1 MQHAFFSLVRSGL
14 WGTPADRQL
23 FRSVSPDDWETVYRM
38 ANSQALLALTFD
50 GISSL
55 PAELRPPRAL
65 YLKWAART
73 AQIEQANKRLNQL
86 LPELN
91 TLTGKP
97 AASRTAERARH
108 RHQLPHSL
116 APAMRRH
123 RHLFRKQGQPIANRL
138 LLQQGAIVEGEA
150 SDKHASYSLKGVHIE
165 NHRIILRLNS
175 PLANRH
181 FQQII
186 RKWYPQE
193 TDYALFSETGKE
205 DSKAV
210 SIAIPPAT
218 FNALYI
224 FLHAFVH
231 FLNSGIGLR
240 QLCDWTCLLA
250 NRHKEIDA
258 TTLLRQLQDLGLLH
272 AAQAFG
278 YIAVT
283 RLGLPANRLPFPLEG
298 TKQIGEQLLE
308 DILSTGN
315 FGQHDNRIKPR
326 PKGYWAGKWYTFCR
340 ATRRCNELRQFAPYE
355 ALWYPVTLIGGT
367 IAIQINRLKGV
378 KDKKA
383 RTKK

>member
-91 TLTGKP
+91 TLYREAGLHPVLLKGQGIGTNY
-97 AASRTAERARH
+97 RTPLH
-108 RHQLPHSL
+108 RQCGDIDIYLG
-116 APAMRRH
+116 
-123 RHLFRKQGQPIANRL
+123 KQGQPIANRL

-205 DSKAV
+205 DSRPSV
-210 SIAIPPAT
+210 SPYLRPPSMH
-218 FNALYI
+218 FISSYMPLYI
-224 FLHAFVH
+224 
-231 FLNSGIGLR
+231 S
-240 QLCDWTCLLA
+240 
-250 NRHKEIDA
+250 
-258 TTLLRQLQDLGLLH
+258 
-272 AAQAFG
+272 
-278 YIAVT
+278 
-283 RLGLPANRLPFPLEG
+283 
-298 TKQIGEQLLE
+298 
-308 DILSTGN
+308 
-315 FGQHDNRIKPR
+315 
-326 PKGYWAGKWYTFCR
+326 
-340 ATRRCNELRQFAPYE
+340 
-355 ALWYPVTLIGGT
+355 
-367 IAIQINRLKGV
+367 
-378 KDKKA
+378 
-383 RTKK
+383 